1 MRLALN
7 FDAAELERAIRV
19 RVPGLTM
26 LKPDAQ
32 GNIAGDI
39 DALLTSFTG
48 IAPLAELIP
57 KCHGLRWIHVLG
69 TGVDA
74 FPLSLARGKLLTC
87 SRGASAAPIAEW
99 VLGMILAFEKT
110 LPDSWASAPP
120 ARWFSAELGLVEG
133 KTLGILGFGAIGQ
146 AIARRALAFDMRVIA
161 QVRRPRPSPMPGVEL
176 VADQQA
182 LLAAAD
188 HLVLALPA
196 TPETHHLLDATTFA
210 KLKPGA
216 HLINVARAN
225 LVDQEALRAA
235 LDSGRLARASLDVVE
250 PEPLPAGHWLYGHP
264 RVRLSPHISWC
275 GPGIVDR
282 ILGLFLDNL
291 EAFAQGRP
299 LSGAVDVAAGY

>member
-1 MRLALN
+1 MRLAVN
-7 FDAAELERAIRV
+7 FNAVELEHAIRM
-19 RVPGLTM
+19 RVPDLTI

-32 GNIAGDI
+32 GDIAGDI
-39 DALLTSFTG
+39 DALLTSFAG

-69 TGVDA
+69 TGVDG
-74 FPLSLARGKLLTC
+74 FPLALAEGRQLTC
-87 SRGASAAPIAEW
+87 SRGASAVPIAEW
-99 VLGMILAFEKT
+99 VMTMILTHEKD
-110 LPDSWASAPP
+110 LPNRWAKAPP
-120 ARWFSAELGLVEG
+120 AHWFAAELGLVAG

-146 AIARRALAFDMRVIA
+146 ALARRALAFDMRVVA
-161 QVRRPRPSPMPGVEL
+161 QVRRPRPSPMPDVEL
-176 VADQQA
+176 LAELDA

-216 HLINVARAN
+216 HLINIARAS

-250 PEPLPAGHWLYGHP
+250 PEPLPADHWLYSHP

-275 GPGIVDR
+275 GPGIVQH

-299 LSGAVDVAAGY
+299 LDGAVDVAAGY